1 RIAALGRAAGDLADP
16 AARAVG
22 AWQDQ
27 VTRLVEAENVTKRS
41 IAKAVTL
48 DDDAL
53 ATVLVVSLLGSSEDD
68 AGTAAIPRRL
78 LTSLFGAGP
87 VRDIMARIRGGLRHR
102 VKLILD
108 EDRGRVT
115 GVVDWVG
122 RPGDVRPR
130 GSAVSTVARRSGAPG
145 LENATVGEVTR

>member
-53 ATVLVVSLLGSSEDD
+53 ATVLIVSLLGSGEDD
-68 AGTAAIPRRL
+68 TGTATIPRRL
-78 LTSLFGAGP
+78 LTSLFGAGLL
-87 VRDIMARIRGGLRHR
+87 RDIIARIPADPRYPI
-102 VKLILD
+102 KLILD
-108 EDRGRVT
+108 EEM
-115 GVVDWVG
+115 
-122 RPGDVRPR
+122 RPIT
-130 GSAVSTVARRSGAPG
+130 AVID
-145 LENATVGEVTR
+145 